1 MPFQFD
7 TQEELETRKS
17 HSAATGLGRAVGS
30 DTEIALGTRSL
41 LGIFFGLVLICS
53 IFFGLGYS
61 VGRAGGSRAAAQPD
75 SAPPVPDSHLSKP
88 SPQQT
93 LTSVEPPTTAAG
105 DSGDGTAGPGSAGPE
120 PVSETTTAGTGKPGA
135 SASGSGSGHGAAI
148 GSGAGPASGSGA
160 GTQTPA
166 KVPVTALATP
176 PAARPAVTQPAPA
189 PAAAAF
195 MVQVAAV
202 RIPQDAQILVDV
214 LKKHGYTAVV
224 RHEAQDQ
231 LLHVQLG
238 PFATRADAM
247 AMRAKLLADGYNAVV
262 K

>member
-17 HSAATGLGRAVGS
+17 HSAATGLGRAVDS

-61 VGRAGGSRAAAQPD
+61 VGRAGGSRAAMQPD
-75 SAPPVPDSHLSKP
+75 SAPPVPDSRLSKP

-93 LTSVEPPTTAAG
+93 LTPVEPPTTAAG
-105 DSGDGTAGPGSAGPE
+105 DSGDGTAGSGSAGPE
-120 PVSETTTAGTGKPGA
+120 PVSETTTGTGKPGA
-135 SASGSGSGHGAAI
+135 SAPGSGSGHGAAI
-148 GSGAGPASGSGA
+148 GSGAGPASGAGV

-166 KVPVTALATP
+166 KTALTTP
-176 PAARPAVTQPAPA
+176 PVARPVVTQPAPA
-189 PAAAAF
+189 PAPAAF

-214 LKKHGYTAVV
+214 LKKHGYAAVV
-224 RHEAQDQ
+224 RNEPRDQ